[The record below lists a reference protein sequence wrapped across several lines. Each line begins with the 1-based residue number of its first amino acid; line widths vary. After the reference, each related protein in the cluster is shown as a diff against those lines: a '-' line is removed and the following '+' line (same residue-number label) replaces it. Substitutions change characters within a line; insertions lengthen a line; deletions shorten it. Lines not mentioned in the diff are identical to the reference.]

1 MSLKNTISQHVP
13 RDTVRRRKAETNTV
27 AKSYQH
33 CNEMIGVPFH
43 IKKTGYKDPFDHC
56 NRTDRHNGG
65 EFRTYQSLYGASH
78 CNVSQK
84 PVKFRKDGIPVSAQ
98 RIPGKPLMSPKL
110 PSRADLRQGARYA
123 KLNLRSSIQLGNPN
137 NHDPKQYKS
146 ISSLMYGKHGKKK
159 ALSNPGIAAEISK
172 RAHKK
177 VWG

>member
-1 MSLKNTISQHVP
+1 MQ
-13 RDTVRRRKAETNTV
+13 
-27 AKSYQH
+27 KSFIH
-33 CNEMIGVPFH
+33 CNEIIGVPFS
-43 IKKTGYKDPFDHC
+43 IKKTGFKDPFDHC

-78 CNVSQK
+78 GSVDQK

-110 PSRADLRQGARYA
+110 PSRTDLRAGSRYA
-123 KLNLRSSIQLGNPN
+123 KTQLRSNVQLGNPN
-137 NHDPKQYKS
+137 MHDSKQYKS
-146 ISSLMYGKHGKKK
+146 INSLMYCKHGKKK

-172 RAHKK
+172 RAHQK

>member
-1 MSLKNTISQHVP
+1 MHASFIQ
-13 RDTVRRRKAETNTV
+13 A
-27 AKSYQH
+27 
-33 CNEMIGVPFH
+33 NEIIGVPFH

-78 CNVSQK
+78 CNVNQK
-84 PVKFRKDGIPVSAQ
+84 SVKFRKDKVPVSAQ
-98 RIPGKPLMSPKL
+98 RVPGKPLMSPKL
-110 PSRADLRQGARYA
+110 PTQAELRQGSRYA
-123 KLNLRSSIQLGNPN
+123 KLSLRSSIQLGNPN
-137 NHDPKQYKS
+137 MRDAKQYKS
-146 ISSLMYGKHGKKK
+146 INSLMYGKHGKKK